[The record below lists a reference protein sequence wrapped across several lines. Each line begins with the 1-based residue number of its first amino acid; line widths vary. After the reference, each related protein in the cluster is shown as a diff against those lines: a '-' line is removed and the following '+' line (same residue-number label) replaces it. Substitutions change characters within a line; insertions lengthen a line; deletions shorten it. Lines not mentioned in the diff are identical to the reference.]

1 MKSRVFAVLSI
12 DEGEDRIS
20 RAVDTAL
27 LLLILANV
35 AALVIV
41 TDEHIRSLSPGF
53 FYYFELVSFSIFAIE
68 YALRLWSCT
77 EDPRY
82 AHPVTGRLRFAMQPL
97 MIADAVA
104 VISYFILFALPAG
117 MDLGALR
124 ALRLVSR
131 FALLARYSSGLQA
144 LSAALSA
151 RRNELLGVVSV
162 VAALLV
168 LASSLMYYIE
178 QSAQPDKFSSIPATM
193 WWSII
198 TVTTV
203 GYGDVAPVTPG
214 GRLLAGVIA
223 LLGIG
228 IFALPAGIL
237 GSGFMEQVNRRRPSA
252 TATCPRC
259 GLDLNSNPPQAG

>member
-1 MKSRVFAVLSI
+1 MKSRVFQVLSI

-27 LLLILANV
+27 LLLILSNV

-41 TDEHIRSLSPGF
+41 TDDRIHSLSPGF
-53 FYYFELVSFSIFAIE
+53 FYYFELASFSIFAVE

-77 EDPRY
+77 ENPQY

-104 VISYFILFALPAG
+104 VISYFVLFALPTG

-178 QSAQPDKFSSIPATM
+178 QSAQPEKFSSIPATM

-214 GRLLAGVIA
+214 GQLLAGIIA

-237 GSGFMEQVNRRRPSA
+237 GSGFMEQVNRRRVPPQ
-252 TATCPRC
+252 TNCPRC
-259 GLDLNSNPPQAG
+259 GFYLGGGPSQPV